1 MNWLIGLSLGGYLTF
16 VMAIDKGPG
25 AGPGQGPGFLAITYN
40 RAMQNRLKSFLFYK
54 IDYFP
59 MMFIKKIIS
68 GFYY

>member
-1 MNWLIGLSLGGYLTF
+1 
-16 VMAIDKGPG
+16 MAIDKSPG